1 MKQLSYRLCGRATFH
16 LAFFTFHSPCREPPS
31 IPYQPT
37 GVIRQLRETAQRFYL
52 VAIATEKSGAQSFF
66 RICISALKT
75 VNDRNRSDETG
86 RPRLILAFDDKKPTD
101 ASARVFRGM
110 LPTMRY
116 G

>member
-1 MKQLSYRLCGRATFH
+1 MKQLPSRLCGRATFH
-16 LAFFTFHSPCREPPS
+16 LSSFTFHSPCREPPS

-75 VNDRNRSDETG
+75 VNDRNQRHETRS
-86 RPRLILAFDDKKPTD
+86 PRLILPFHAHTPT
-101 ASARVFRGM
+101 S
-110 LPTMRY
+110 P
-116 G
+116 